1 MHIKNIIISQFRSY
15 REQSFSEELSQGHN
29 VIVGRNGSGK
39 SNFFAAVQ
47 FVLSEKFANL
57 RPADRKE
64 LVHVGAGR
72 PGFGVF
78 VEIVFDNTDG
88 RFAIPGRP
96 EEAEVRIRRT
106 VGLKQ
111 DEFRVN
117 DRKFTAGEVRQ
128 LLESAGF
135 SSSNPYYI
143 VEQGKI
149 VNLASMKEEERYQLI
164 KDVAGTKVYEAR
176 RTESEQLLEETAA
189 KHEAINGAIRQL
201 DDRLKELEA
210 ETSELKEFQEA
221 DKKRR
226 SLEHCIYNSELQ
238 QAKEQLDKLDA
249 NWESRVKG
257 ANANHELEQ
266 QLERDATGAEA
277 AANQLAKRI
286 TQLEQERKVLEKER
300 SALVS
305 RRAIADLQ
313 AHEAVGATVRDKQ
326 EKAALEKEGLE
337 LQKALDQTRQNF
349 SSKTKALAAKQQESD
364 KASTALQ
371 AAELRLD
378 VLQAKKGR
386 KRQFNSKADR
396 DAWIKEELHRNDD
409 LVTSNKKEIE
419 RLRADVAR
427 IEEDFAAEMKAAAA
441 RKTDAQTSEGAIAT
455 AEQKR
460 ASALAKRDK
469 LNLERRKL
477 WQQISDQEQA
487 VRRLTEENDRARQ
500 RMERA
505 TRHDIRQGLQS
516 LEETLNEIN
525 DQRLRSAVHGQLIS
539 LMQVEPAY
547 LTAVEITAGNALF
560 NVVVDSFEVSARLLD
575 HMNKKKKAGRVTF
588 FPLDTC
594 KATPKD
600 IPSTNDVTPLIAHVT
615 FDKKFRGV
623 FSELFGHTAVIS
635 SLEQGPGVVREID
648 CDVVTIDGD
657 QFNRK
662 GGITGGYTDK
672 RNQKVTAYLEL
683 KTTSETLGK
692 EKAQLDKLCQQVAT
706 VEQSITLALEELEL
720 LNSQEAQSRNAADGD
735 REQARMLDDRT
746 GRLQQQREQ
755 LEKSLAALRKHIASI
770 SSTSEALKEELKTDF
785 KVTLS
790 SQEETELETLQ
801 TEATGNRAVAA
812 TLQAAAT
819 QLSMD
824 VQLLESTE
832 RHLSSRLQAV
842 RDRIVAL
849 GRAPTAVEAQ
859 YGKEVATLEEEI
871 KLVDERI
878 GNVDKTVEQ
887 CAVDRRKHEEKAE
900 GLRRRLLEST
910 RALEE
915 EKDNVDKAH
924 NQRALLLQKKEDAMT
939 KIRRLGIIP
948 QDADKYSSFSL
959 GKLMH
964 LLKVTNEEL
973 KKFAHV
979 NKKAIDHHTM
989 TSETR
994 QELAQQRTVLDKEL
1008 QSIHELMDHLDKK
1021 KDEAIERTYK
1031 QVQFEFENVFKELV
1045 SAEGCSAE
1053 LQLVKNPDKKSADP
1067 YIAVRIRVS
1076 FGLGSAVSELAQL
1089 SGGQKS
1095 LVALGLIFAI
1105 QRCDPAPF
1113 YLFDE
1118 IDAALDAEY
1127 RTSVAAMIKRQSEQ
1141 CQFITATFKTEMLQ
1155 AADKVLGIFFHNKV
1169 SRIQTITMDEGLRLL
1184 KQAQQEERQK
1194 RGREDAP
1201 VEE

>member
-57 RPADRKE
+57 RPSDRKE

-78 VEIVFDNTDG
+78 VEIVFDNSDG

-176 RTESEQLLEETAA
+176 RIESEQLLEETAA
-189 KHEAINGAIRQL
+189 KHETINDAIRQL

-210 ETSELKEFQEA
+210 ETSELKEFQET

-226 SLEHCIYNSELQ
+226 SYEYCIYNSELQ
-238 QAKEQLDKLDA
+238 QAKTDLEKMDA
-249 NWESRVKG
+249 TWETRVKG
-257 ANANHELEQ
+257 ANATHEEEQ
-266 QLERDATGAEA
+266 QLEREAGGAEA
-277 AANQLAKRI
+277 AAAGLAKRLG
-286 TQLEQERKVLEKER
+286 QLEQERKTLEKER
-300 SALVS
+300 TALVS

-313 AHEAVGATVRDKQ
+313 VNEAVGATVRDKQ
-326 EKAALEKEGLE
+326 EKAALEKEAQE
-337 LQKALDQTRQNF
+337 LNKALEQTKQSF
-349 SSKTKALAAKQQESD
+349 AAKSKALATKQLESD
-364 KASTALQ
+364 KAAAALQ

-386 KRQFNSKADR
+386 KRQFTSKADR
-396 DAWIKEELHRNDD
+396 DAWIKGEITRNDE
-409 LVTSNKKEIE
+409 LISANKKELD
-419 RLRADVAR
+419 RLK
-427 IEEDFAAEMKAAAA
+427 AEMATIAQSLTSEAQAAVAT
-441 RKTDAQTSEGAIAT
+441 KNDAQMTEAAIAT
-455 AEQKR
+455 QEQKR
-460 ASALAKRDK
+460 TAAITKRDK

-487 VRRLTEENDRARQ
+487 VRRMTEDADRASQ
-500 RMERA
+500 TMERA
-505 TRHDIRQGLQS
+505 TRLDIRQGFQS

-525 DQRLRSAVHGQLIS
+525 DPLLRAAVHGQLIS
-539 LMQVEPAY
+539 LMKVEPAF

-560 NVVVDSFEVSARLLD
+560 NVVVDSFDVSARLLD

-594 KATPKD
+594 RATPKD
-600 IPSTNDVTPLIAHVT
+600 IPTSSEVSLLMNHIT
-615 FDKKFRGV
+615 FDKKFKGV
-623 FSELFGHTAVIS
+623 FAEFFGQTAVVS
-635 SLEQGPGVVREID
+635 SLEHGQKIVRDLD
-648 CDVVTIDGD
+648 CDVVTLDGD

-662 GGITGGYTDK
+662 GGITGGYNDK
-672 RNQKVTAYLEL
+672 RKQKVTAYLEL
-683 KTTSETLGK
+683 TRSNEALAR
-692 EKAQLDKLCQQVAT
+692 EKLVLEKLCQSVAT
-706 VEQSITLALEELEL
+706 VEQSITAALEELEQ
-720 LNSQEAQSRNAADGD
+720 LNSQEAHSRSAADGE
-735 REQARMLDDRT
+735 RERARMLDDRT
-746 GRLQQQREQ
+746 ARLQQQREQ
-755 LEKSLAALRKHIASI
+755 LEKSMNALRKQNASVTA
-770 SSTSEALKEELKTDF
+770 TSDALKEEAKSDF
-785 KVTLS
+785 KVSLS
-790 SQEETELETLQ
+790 VEEERELETLQ
-801 TEATGNRAVAA
+801 NDAAA
-812 TLQAAAT
+812 TRAAASTLLAAAT

-832 RHLSSRLQAV
+832 RHLSGRLQAV
-842 RDRIVAL
+842 RDRVVAL
-849 GRAPTAVEAQ
+849 GRSPAAVEAQ
-859 YGKEVATLEEEI
+859 LAKEVATLEEEI

-878 GNVDKTVEQ
+878 AMLDKAVEQ
-887 CAVDRRKHEEKAE
+887 VVVDRRKQEEKADA
-900 GLRRRLLEST
+900 LRRKLIDYS

-915 EKDNVDKAH
+915 EKDKVDRAH
-924 NQRALLLQKKEDAMT
+924 NQRALTLQKKEDALA
-939 KIRRLGIIP
+939 KIRKLGVIP
-948 QDADKYSSFSL
+948 NDTEKFASFSL

-994 QELAQQRTVLDKEL
+994 QDLAQQRAVLATEL

-1045 SAEGCSAE
+1045 SADGCAAE

-1067 YIAVRIRVS
+1067 YTAVRIRVS
-1076 FGLGSAVSELAQL
+1076 FGVGSAVSELAQL

-1095 LVALGLIFAI
+1095 LVALALIFAI

-1127 RTSVAAMIKRQSEQ
+1127 RTSVAAMIKRQAEQ
-1141 CQFITATFKTEMLQ
+1141 CQFITATFKTEMLR

-1194 RGREDAP
+1194 RGRDDEQ
-1201 VEE
+1201 